1 MKSIRCSFCN
11 KDCDFFEY
19 NKESIKRHLMK
30 NDLRIFDLIIYF
42 EYLSPNTS
50 SNLSDTIDEKLSEKV
65 INEMLSCAFK
75 NNNNYAFVTSRI
87 TEELLS
93 KYFLNGEKIHSSC
106 ERFVCNVSSRDN
118 KNKLTALLRHI
129 RNSIAHGRY
138 YITKRGSYYKF
149 LFEDVNDKNITFMM
163 CINHSTLRKWKNILI
178 SNINNNTK

>member
-11 KDCDFFEY
+11 KRCDVFEC

-50 SNLSDTIDEKLSEKV
+50 SNLSDKIDEKLSEKI

-75 NNNNYAFVTSRI
+75 NYNNYAFVTTSI
-87 TEELLS
+87 TEKLLS
-93 KYFLNGEKIHSSC
+93 KYFLNGDKIHSSC
-106 ERFVCNVSSRDN
+106 ERFVCNVSPKYN

-138 YITKRGSYYKF
+138 YIIKSRSYYKF
-149 LFEDVNDKNITFMM
+149 LFD
-163 CINHSTLRKWKNILI
+163 
-178 SNINNNTK
+178 